1 MIINQAIRLFVI
13 LTFITGLVY
22 PLVVTVVGNVAFPD
36 QANGELVK
44 IDGKIVGSR
53 LIGQKFAG
61 DKYFWPRPS
70 AVDYN
75 PLPSG
80 GSNQGMTSALL
91 DSAVHERMRIL
102 RETRSDSAEIP
113 SDLLFASGSGLDPH
127 ISPEAATYQIDRIA
141 MTRGLD
147 NAQKAL
153 LTNLVQTHI
162 EPPQLGIFGQPRVNV
177 LELNLSLDSAFVSI
191 TP

>member
-13 LTFITGLVY
+13 LTFITGLAY

-162 EPPQLGIFGQPRVNV
+162 EPPQLGIFGQPRINV

>member
-162 EPPQLGIFGQPRVNV
+162 EPPQLGIFGQPRINV